1 MALNQILLT
10 PAIITEFYSNCLIE
24 TASVNEHPERKTK
37 NEIIWNFTGT
47 NKNKILVLT
56 NYPDRKVFS
65 HQQQSFLKRM
75 FEACKIN
82 FSDIALMNISQN
94 PEADYNKLYKFFESR
109 VIILFDIEPSS
120 LGIPLSFPQF
130 QVQPFGN
137 CLFLFT
143 PSIEKLEEDSLQ
155 RSKLWICLKRIFN
168 I

>member
-1 MALNQILLT
+1 M
-10 PAIITEFYSNCLIE
+10 EFHRYEQKQNFSIDKL
-24 TASVNEHPERKTK
+24 SRPESF
-37 NEIIWNFTGT
+37 FTSAT
-47 NKNKILVLT
+47 I
-56 NYPDRKVFS
+56 
-65 HQQQSFLKRM
+65 FLKRM